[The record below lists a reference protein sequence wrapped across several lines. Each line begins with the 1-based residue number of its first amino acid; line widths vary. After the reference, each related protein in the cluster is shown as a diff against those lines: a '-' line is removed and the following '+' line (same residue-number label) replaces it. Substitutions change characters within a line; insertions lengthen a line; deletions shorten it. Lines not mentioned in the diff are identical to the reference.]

1 MYQIFKKSINKNQ
14 LKIIAII
21 LLFFVIISLSC
32 SLVFSLLIPEHRL
45 QLWLDDLSWNENR
58 GFHDGESVVIAVIDT
73 KISVEHPDLKGKVL
87 SSYSLLDGEFVLDN
101 SKNNTTSN
109 HGTAIAGIIS
119 AYPSTAN
126 GVFGIAPHSK
136 LISIEIAQTDSDEI
150 SVEKLKK
157 AVDLAVELDVDIINI
172 SCGTRKADE
181 ELQASIKRACNSGI
195 IVVAAAGNQMNN
207 EILYPAAY
215 KDVIAVG
222 SISRNNET
230 ISPKGDF
237 DKNIVYLPGECI
249 VTTSATNEYDSIS
262 GTSAST
268 AIMSGIVALILEKSP
283 DIKSSQIVNLIV
295 AQDEVNIYKLLENI

>member
-1 MYQIFKKSINKNQ
+1 MYHVFKKSVNKNR
-14 LKIIAII
+14 LKFTAII
-21 LLFFVIISLSC
+21 LLVFVTISFSC
-32 SLVFSLLIPEHRL
+32 SIVFSMLIPEHRL

-73 KISVEHPDLKGKVL
+73 KISIEHPDLKGKII
-87 SSYSLLDGEFVLDN
+87 SSYSLLEEEFVPDN
-101 SKNNTTSN
+101 SKNNTSSN
-109 HGTAIAGIIS
+109 HGTAIAGILS

-126 GVFGIAPHSK
+126 GVLGIAPHSK

-181 ELQASIKRACNSGI
+181 ELQASIKRACDSGI

-207 EILYPAAY
+207 DILYPAAY

-237 DKNIVYLPGECI
+237 DKDIVYLPGECI